1 MCAHGT
7 STSRSKKWRSE
18 NAVTLTVGQGD
29 RVCHHDQRQRED
41 PREDEVRRSPR
52 PAGAQRATDDEAEG
66 DAGDAWGAVDGSERG
81 GAMLAVV
88 IADEAGHH
96 HHQQRAAGTRE
107 RGAEQCDRPAGPDAE
122 QHHASG
128 QARRG
133 DGEHLPAP
141 DAIDQ
146 LHAED
151 TREQQADAERAAV
164 QRGHHA
170 ADAELV
176 AQFAQ
181 HHTHAEP
188 GDEEAVAECR

>member
-1 MCAHGT
+1 MTSISSRPAL
-7 STSRSKKWRSE
+7 STSFF
-18 NAVTLTVGQGD
+18 
-29 RVCHHDQRQRED
+29 RV
-41 PREDEVRRSPR
+41 
-52 PAGAQRATDDEAEG
+52 
-66 DAGDAWGAVDGSERG
+66 
-81 GAMLAVV
+81 
-88 IADEAGHH
+88 
-96 HHQQRAAGTRE
+96 
-107 RGAEQCDRPAGPDAE
+107 
-122 QHHASG
+122 
-128 QARRG
+128 
-133 DGEHLPAP
+133 PAP